1 MKYAQV
7 AAVAAL
13 AHLTSTFAKP
23 LQRRQYGK
31 PMVYGFD
38 GVRYLIARAELL
50 AD

>member
-13 AHLTSTFAKP
+13 ANLPSTFATP

-38 GVRYLIARAELL
+38 GVCYLVARAKLL